1 MIQSLLLF
9 VVAGV
14 CEIGGGY
21 LFWLWL
27 REGKS
32 PWLAVIGTVILAVYA
47 VLPTLQPEPAAFGRV
62 YAAYGGIFVVL
73 SIFWGWIV
81 DRVAP
86 DKYDILG
93 GWIALLGVLVIMY
106 APRR

>member
-9 VVAGV
+9 VLAGV

-32 PWLAVIGTVILAVYA
+32 PWLAVIGMVILGVYG
-47 VLPTLQPEPAAFGRV
+47 VLPTLQPVTFGRA
-62 YAAYGGIFVVL
+62 YAAYGGVFIVL
-73 SIFWGWIV
+73 SILWGWVV

-93 GWIALLGVLVIMY
+93 GWIAFLGVLVIMY

>member
-1 MIQSLLLF
+1 MVRSLLFF
-9 VVAGV
+9 VLTGL

-32 PWLAVIGTVILAVYA
+32 AWLAVIGTIMLAIYG
-47 VLPTLQPEPAAFGRV
+47 VLPTLQPVNFSRA
-62 YAAYGGIFVVL
+62 YAAYGGAFIGL
-73 SIFWGWIV
+73 ALLWGWVV
-81 DRVAP
+81 DRTAP
-86 DKYDILG
+86 DKYD
-93 GWIALLGVLVIMY
+93 WIGSWLAFLGVLVIMY